1 MVHFD
6 ASGENRDDTA
16 TDRDDAADG
25 RDVAAIDRD
34 VAAGERDARAGDR
47 DDRAGRDA
55 DDLRDRL
62 TRTSRQAFDR
72 SAGLDDVVVDPADW
86 PELTATGLARL
97 RAFAAEQRLLGVLDH
112 AAVRALCDDLRSEI
126 EHGRLER
133 RAAARDREAAAAD
146 RRAADR
152 DRSLAEQD
160 RADAARDR
168 DQAAIERQQDDPV
181 GPVGLPQPDGT
192 DESLAGRVA
201 RAMADSRQRITD
213 SRAYLAGDLDGAQP
227 TVPTPDAAASAPD
240 G

>member
-1 MVHFD
+1 MVHFG

-16 TDRDDAADG
+16 TDRDDAAEG
-25 RDVAAIDRD
+25 RDVAATDRD
-34 VAAGERDARAGDR
+34 AAATERDDRAGGR

-72 SAGLDDVVVDPADW
+72 FAGDDVVVDPADW
-86 PELTATGLARL
+86 PELTAAGLARL
-97 RAFAAEQRLLGVLDH
+97 RAFAAEQRLLGALDH
-112 AAVRALCDDLRSEI
+112 AAVRALCDDLRGEI

-133 RAAARDREAAAAD
+133 RAAARDREAATAD

-152 DRSLAEQD
+152 DRGLAEQD

-168 DQAAIERQQDDPV
+168 DQAAIERQQDS
-181 GPVGLPQPDGT
+181 PVGLLQPDGT

-201 RAMADSRQRITD
+201 RAMADSRRRITD
-213 SRAYLAGDLDGAQP
+213 SRAYLAGDLDEARP
-227 TVPTPDAAASAPD
+227 TVPDPDTAASAPD
-240 G
+240 A

>member
-6 ASGENRDDTA
+6 APGENRDDTA

-34 VAAGERDARAGDR
+34 VAAGERDAQAGDR

-97 RAFAAEQRLLGVLDH
+97 RAFAAEQRLLGALDH

-126 EHGRLER
+126 EHSRLER
-133 RAAARDREAAAAD
+133 RAAARDREAAAID
-146 RRAADR
+146 RKAADR
-152 DRSLAEQD
+152 DRGLAEQD

-168 DQAAIERQQDDPV
+168 DQAAIERQQDS
-181 GPVGLPQPDGT
+181 PVGLPQRAGPA
-192 DESLAGRVA
+192 ESRAGGGA
-201 RAMADSRQRITD
+201 GGRAASRRRITD
-213 SRAYLAGDLDGAQP
+213 SRAYLAGDLDEARP
-227 TVPTPDAAASAPD
+227 TVPAPDTAASAPD
-240 G
+240 A

>member
-1 MVHFD
+1 MVHFG
-6 ASGENRDDTA
+6 ASGERRDDTA
-16 TDRDDAADG
+16 TDRDDAAEG
-25 RDVAAIDRD
+25 RDVAATGRD
-34 VAAGERDARAGDR
+34 AAATQRDARAGDR

-62 TRTSRQAFDR
+62 TRTSRQDFDR
-72 SAGLDDVVVDPADW
+72 FAGLDDVVVDPADW
-86 PELTATGLARL
+86 PELSAAGLARL
-97 RAFAAEQRLLGVLDH
+97 RTFAAEQRLLGALDH

-146 RRAADR
+146 RNAADR
-152 DRSLAEQD
+152 DRGLAEQD

-168 DQAAIERQQDDPV
+168 DQAAIERQQDSPT
-181 GPVGLPQPDGT
+181 GPPQPDGT

-201 RAMADSRQRITD
+201 RAMADSRRRITD
-213 SRAYLAGDLDGAQP
+213 SRAYLADGLGEARP
-227 TVPTPDAAASAPD
+227 AVPTPDPAASAPD